1 MLVKTQSQ
9 ARMIERVRV
18 LRLAEKIR
26 KKERRGSKTKFSAKF
41 SRQRNLKIG
50 RRFEWNDISVPEH
63 LTFNQKKRDEC
74 CRFFI
79 AIEYSVSHGK
89 NVRLIF
95 NDTKH
100 IALDALT
107 FLLAKIQKLRWIY
120 GENSVTGTYPSS
132 RRVERVLTESGFFKI
147 LGVRSRRTYT
157 KGAIRYVKYRS
168 DVKLLGSHI
177 EALKIDLLGDD
188 IQLYKPI
195 ALKIVRAIKEA
206 MSNVSHHAYQTKS
219 IRTKKMLGRWWLNGH
234 LNVSKNEL
242 SLSFYDCGVGIPKT
256 LVRKYGMEQIR
267 GVFSLLPIVNPDD
280 AQMIEAAVE
289 LGRTGTLKSYRGKGL
304 QDMHQLIKLV
314 GEGSLTIHSRRGS
327 YHYNYP
333 NAKSKNFEEFLEG
346 TLITWVLPLNKA
358 AEIADSLIEVDGVD
372 DE

>member
-1 MLVKTQSQ
+1 MVT
-9 ARMIERVRV
+9 RVEK
-18 LRLAEKIR
+18 LRLAERIR
-26 KKERRGSKTKFSAKF
+26 KKERRGSKTEFSAKF

-50 RRFEWNDISVPEH
+50 KRFEWNDIQVPEH
-63 LTFNQKKRDEC
+63 LSFNPQKRDIS
-74 CRFFI
+74 CRFFD
-79 AIEYSVSHGK
+79 AVEHSVSHGK

-120 GENSVTGTYPSS
+120 GVNSITGTYPVSK
-132 RRVERVLTESGFFKI
+132 RVERVLTESGFFKI
-147 LGVRSRRTYT
+147 LGVKSRRTYS
-157 KGAIRYVKYRS
+157 KGALRYVKYRS
-168 DVKLLGSHI
+168 DVKLLGEHI
-177 EALKIDLLGDD
+177 ESLKVDLLGDD
-188 IQLYKPI
+188 IQLYRPI

-206 MSNVSHHAYQTKS
+206 MSNVSHHAYKTKQV
-219 IRTKKMLGRWWLNGH
+219 RTKKMLGRWWLNGH

-256 LVRKYGMEQIR
+256 LVRKYGIEQIR
-267 GVFSLLPIVNPDD
+267 GVFSLLPGIDPDD

-304 QDMHQLIKLV
+304 QDMHQLIKQV

-327 YHYNYP
+327 YHYVYP
-333 NAKSKNFEEFLEG
+333 DAKSTNFSEFLEG

-358 AEIADSLIEVDGVD
+358 AEIADSLIETDGVD
-372 DE
+372 YE